1 MLTSIETIL
10 VSSPKKN
17 YFSSQTPS
25 VMVLGDTPSE
35 RAKWVGG
42 SPQPGGSQNRRARA
56 AQEEARKRGR
66 HPLHLRIIQGFS

>member
-42 SPQPGGSQNRRARA
+42 SQNRRARA